1 MGFFFFPSSEAKL
14 FPHSLFATSGSSVS
28 SHEDRDT
35 RLGSRGPLRPI
46 GSHSGTWQLLVR
58 SGLKVNT
65 CLWVLVFSKQ
75 LTISKKK
82 REGGSYR
89 VCKCVKMVFIH
100 LKFEKCGHKG
110 VQNKEKM
117 SKLYSSFYMVV
128 GFTDGT
134 MLHLPF
140 EKLVTNSSTCK
151 MKVEFMR
158 N

>member
-1 MGFFFFPSSEAKL
+1 MTAPSEKWTESE
-14 FPHSLFATSGSSVS
+14 H
-28 SHEDRDT
+28 
-35 RLGSRGPLRPI
+35 
-46 GSHSGTWQLLVR
+46 LLV
-58 SGLKVNT
+58 GV
-65 CLWVLVFSKQ
+65 
-75 LTISKKK
+75 
-82 REGGSYR
+82 GGSYR
-89 VCKCVKMVFIH
+89 VCKCVEMVFIH

-110 VQNKEKM
+110 VQNKEKI

-158 N
+158 NELDTFRVLQLQPALDDQ